1 MNNVMNYL
9 LKALLIAS
17 AVVLAWM
24 SYQSVMTPIEFNET
38 REFREKQVVARLID
52 IRTAETEYRN
62 LTGDYTASLDTL
74 LNWVKTENA
83 KIVLKEG
90 VLTDKQLE
98 EGMTEKEAVAY
109 FAQLNKSGELA
120 DDELDNVAGGACV
133 GDTLGDH
140 VQLPGGTCPY
150 CGANNPSGYYNYR
163 GGHNGFTHFM
173 ERLDCCGNTMNLG
186 RSELDRL
193 IKLG

>member
-1 MNNVMNYL
+1 MMNEEMIA
-9 LKALLIAS
+9 KAKEAKSVEELIA
-17 AVVLAWM
+17 LAKENG
-24 SYQSVMTPIEFNET
+24 VE
-38 REFREKQVVARLID
+38 L
-52 IRTAETEYRN
+52 TEEDAKMYFEQ
-62 LTGDYTASLDTL
+62 L
-74 LNWVKTENA
+74 NA
-83 KIVLKEG
+83 KK
-90 VLTDKQLE
+90 
-98 EGMTEKEAVAY
+98 
-109 FAQLNKSGELA
+109 GELS
-120 DDELDNVAGGACV
+120 DDELDAVAGGACA

-186 RSELDRL
+186 HSELDRL

>member
-1 MNNVMNYL
+1 MNNFDSEMIKKAKSAKSVEEL
-9 LKALLIAS
+9 LEIAKANNVKLKS
-17 AVVLAWM
+17 EDAV
-24 SYQSVMTPIEFNET
+24 T
-38 REFREKQVVARLID
+38 
-52 IRTAETEYRN
+52 
-62 LTGDYTASLDTL
+62 
-74 LNWVKTENA
+74 
-83 KIVLKEG
+83 
-90 VLTDKQLE
+90 
-98 EGMTEKEAVAY
+98 Y
-109 FAQLNKSGELA
+109 FAQLNPTCGELA
-120 DDELDNVAGGACV
+120 DDELDNVAGGACA

-186 RSELDRL
+186 HSELDRL

>member
-1 MNNVMNYL
+1 MNNFDSEMIKKAKSAKSVEEL
-9 LKALLIAS
+9 LEIAKANNVKLKS
-17 AVVLAWM
+17 EDAV
-24 SYQSVMTPIEFNET
+24 T
-38 REFREKQVVARLID
+38 
-52 IRTAETEYRN
+52 
-62 LTGDYTASLDTL
+62 
-74 LNWVKTENA
+74 
-83 KIVLKEG
+83 
-90 VLTDKQLE
+90 
-98 EGMTEKEAVAY
+98 Y
-109 FAQLNKSGELA
+109 FAQLNPKCGELA
-120 DDELDNVAGGACV
+120 DDELDNVAGGACA

-186 RSELDRL
+186 HSELDRL

>member
-1 MNNVMNYL
+1 MNNFDSEMIKKAKSAKSVEEL
-9 LKALLIAS
+9 LEIAKANNVKLKS
-17 AVVLAWM
+17 EDAV
-24 SYQSVMTPIEFNET
+24 T
-38 REFREKQVVARLID
+38 
-52 IRTAETEYRN
+52 
-62 LTGDYTASLDTL
+62 
-74 LNWVKTENA
+74 
-83 KIVLKEG
+83 
-90 VLTDKQLE
+90 
-98 EGMTEKEAVAY
+98 Y
-109 FAQLNKSGELA
+109 FAQLNPKCGELD
-120 DDELDNVAGGACV
+120 DDELDNVAGGACA

-186 RSELDRL
+186 HSELDRL

>member
-1 MNNVMNYL
+1 MKGGTDMRKFSDELIEKAKTVKSTEELLTLAKENNVEM
-9 LKALLIAS
+9 
-17 AVVLAWM
+17 
-24 SYQSVMTPIEFNET
+24 
-38 REFREKQVVARLID
+38 
-52 IRTAETEYRN
+52 TAEEA
-62 LTGDYTASLDTL
+62 TAFFAK
-74 LNWVKTENA
+74 LNPTC
-83 KIVLKEG
+83 
-90 VLTDKQLE
+90 
-98 EGMTEKEAVAY
+98 
-109 FAQLNKSGELA
+109 GELA
-120 DDELDNVAGGACV
+120 DDELDNVAGGACA

-186 RSELDRL
+186 HSELDRL

>member
-1 MNNVMNYL
+1 MNNFDSEMIKKAKSAESVEEL
-9 LKALLIAS
+9 LEIAKANNVKLKS
-17 AVVLAWM
+17 EDAV
-24 SYQSVMTPIEFNET
+24 T
-38 REFREKQVVARLID
+38 
-52 IRTAETEYRN
+52 
-62 LTGDYTASLDTL
+62 
-74 LNWVKTENA
+74 
-83 KIVLKEG
+83 
-90 VLTDKQLE
+90 
-98 EGMTEKEAVAY
+98 Y
-109 FAQLNKSGELA
+109 FAQLNPKCGELA
-120 DDELDNVAGGACV
+120 DDELDNVAGGACA

-186 RSELDRL
+186 HSELDRL